1 MGTVNLDV
9 PPYDVTGVFTHPDAK
24 VDIVLVHG
32 LNGDPK
38 RTWTSKANNLFWP
51 AELLPGTLG
60 LPPANILVYGYN
72 SKVHG
77 HATDNPIMNHAQ
89 TLVVQLAAYRQ
100 TQKTVHNPIIW
111 IAHSLGGILT
121 KRALLYSKDITNID
135 REPLRSIFVST
146 YALYFL
152 GTPHNGSNLASVG
165 LSLQTLG
172 SLLLPRALFESEPIL
187 LRTLQRDSETLK
199 EINNQFLE
207 IYQLF
212 QIHLVHENLKTD
224 LKITK
229 ALIVSAESASP
240 QLANAFFYGVEA
252 THSDMCKFSSN
263 TAPGYRVLVTA
274 LREWIRK
281 APAVIEDRWDAEN
294 RERGEKYRHDQEAR
308 DRLAPADWKQPSV
321 SLERTTVSAGATIE
335 THPETALPRPTVLE
349 SGDLV
354 SSPSLISAPQSAPSL
369 LQPALPK
376 RNSDTSTVRPEPFF
390 IIPEKFRPN
399 SYFVGREKELTE
411 LHTLLRNPK
420 RSSEGTSAVV
430 IHSLHGGGKTHLA
443 REYFFKHRS
452 DFPGGV
458 CWVRAKSIPEME
470 QFFWEIAMKGP
481 LHEALNAGGVPQSDM
496 DDPSKIVDIVRKWF
510 NDREHWLIVF
520 DAILFNTPG
529 IERFIP
535 DARYTS
541 IIYTST
547 QSMVS
552 GNHRFD
558 NPQMLKLGMLRP
570 EHAQELLFR
579 ELERTNP
586 STEDQRLAL
595 DLVKHLGCLPLM
607 VHISARH
614 LKETQEPL
622 AKYLKTLR
630 DRSRINPGDLS
641 AYVAVH
647 DELKTRN
654 AVQALNLMYILAYFD
669 NRIPIGFLNL
679 GLQALEIS
687 TVAAHDG
694 STKTRSLTNTLKTL
708 IAFALLERTEANSV
722 SPASSRSS
730 TRRGI
735 KRPSKSVDV
744 LLVHTVVQLFF
755 VSVLHEVKLS
765 EVWIEKSATVYC
777 RAFDEAEDLISKTP
791 QVGLLDDYRCFKTH
805 GYKLLEHLTAR
816 MDKKNSSQSALAQL
830 VRAIQERLEKCD
842 VAILRISKDA
852 QKQLVDGLQSTEPV
866 EVGYTIVS
874 VFERA
879 NSISDSEDSSRA
891 SIVTATGSVSVRS
904 LSPDIPGIASRAPT
918 FDDGE
923 RAGPHV
929 RESEY
934 ALMSSGFIGGL
945 DSPVEKEPNSATETG
960 APIQPARPV
969 DKGKQPMTRT
979 PIDPYDDMDGSTIY
993 YQSPEPLPSV
1003 TVPGLQRPHPAD
1015 YRASGGSA
1023 SYDPHGP
1030 QLPDEY
1036 EDTETSTT
1044 YAPTPHVPN
1053 LSPTG
1058 TEIYQP
1064 QPVVS
1069 ISHPDL
1075 REQVYRPSE
1084 TNHRTVRKYNGRRY
1098 HDSAGAWRQLGAGD
1112 PRVTVDY
1119 GSAEGS
1125 LVRPQFEN
1133 QATTRTD
1140 AENALRALSMASLR
1154 STQASAARLPVF
1166 EGSLDPDV
1174 PHNQSRSRAQSTG
1187 TLGVPLLSIHE
1198 SYPGLGIS
1206 QSQQEDDNAM
1216 ASMDQQS
1223 PPVDIKQQKRRSGSP
1238 STFWSSLKRFQRLLP
1253 TSRSG
1258 ASSSPPQQA
1267 RQEHTIPH
1275 IRAGSLTYGDASNG
1289 IYENIQDLIDDSPRP
1304 FVSGSR
1310 TARSSPSQG
1319 QGPFQNPP
1327 YPVSDTM
1334 PRFENRIP
1342 PGYAEDYNSR
1352 RSHSDLPDP
1361 ITDWADQTYHPGGA
1375 HTIPSDS
1382 GFGLVPGHPTNE
1394 SYPPPFML
1402 QSPTSIGTRPPQR
1415 QLLQTNAAAEGYSS
1429 QPMSRGASSQSQPE
1443 SRNSGNLIPK
1453 RLSSIPA
1460 ATGDVHHRRHVRG
1473 SSSTSSGNRT
1483 RSRPINVPPSLR
1495 RNSRSSLVETEPSPR
1510 TNDPF
1515 DVHTSYRDYEERRQR
1530 EHLARRLG
1538 REGAATQQ
1546 DLAAGV
1552 QTAFQPRLQAIGQGT
1567 AMQAGAGGGGP
1578 RMVRR
1583 AGKPSSAA
1591 MSRSQSDSSSIRRPR
1606 RGSDSLPAAGAWA
1619 NRNISPSAN
1628 QYPMQISTVDG
1639 GEYTAEPMSRGASG
1653 GSGHG
1658 SARSRLAGPGA
1669 SQHNLPRSVI
1679 VDGTGYTSEP
1689 MSRGTSGSGHG
1700 SAQSRPGAA
1709 PRSGRVLQDF
1719 GSGQPSEP

>member
-1 MGTVNLDV
+1 
-9 PPYDVTGVFTHPDAK
+9 
-24 VDIVLVHG
+24 
-32 LNGDPK
+32 
-38 RTWTSKANNLFWP
+38 
-51 AELLPGTLG
+51 
-60 LPPANILVYGYN
+60 
-72 SKVHG
+72 
-77 HATDNPIMNHAQ
+77 MNHAQ
-89 TLVVQLAAYRQ
+89 TLVVQLTAYRQ
-100 TQKTVHNPIIW
+100 TQNTSHNPIIW

-121 KRALLYSKDITNID
+121 KRALLYSKDITNVD
-135 REPLRSIFVST
+135 RESLRSIFVST

-165 LSLQTLG
+165 LNLQTLG

-187 LRTLQRDSETLK
+187 LRTLQRDSEILK

-224 LKITK
+224 LKIAK

-240 QLANAFFYGVEA
+240 QLANAYYYGIEA
-252 THSDMCKFSSN
+252 THSDMCKFSSD
-263 TAPGYRVLVTA
+263 TAPGYRVLANA

-294 RERGEKYRHDQEAR
+294 RERGEKYRYEQGAR
-308 DRLAPADWKQPSV
+308 DRVAPADWRQPPMP
-321 SLERTTVSAGATIE
+321 LERTSVSVGAAALE
-335 THPETALPRPTVLE
+335 KHPETAPSRPTVLE
-349 SGDLV
+349 SGHIV
-354 SSPSLISAPQSAPSL
+354 SPPFLLSAPQSATSS
-369 LQPALPK
+369 LQPALSK
-376 RNSDTSTVRPEPFF
+376 RASDTSTVRPEPFF

-399 SYFVGREKELTE
+399 SYFVGRGEELAE

-470 QFFWEIAMKGP
+470 QFYWEIAMKGP
-481 LHEALNAGGVPQSDM
+481 LHEALNAGGVPQTDM

-579 ELERTNP
+579 ELERTN
-586 STEDQRLAL
+586 SSKEDQRLAL

-607 VHISARH
+607 VHISAQH

-622 AKYLKTLR
+622 AKYLKTLK
-630 DRSRINPGDLS
+630 DRSRINPSDLA

-654 AVQALNLMYILAYFD
+654 ASQALNLMYILAYFD
-669 NRIPIGFLNL
+669 NRIPIGLLNL

-694 STKTRSLTNTLKTL
+694 ANKTRSLTNTLKTL

-735 KRPSKSVDV
+735 KRSSKSVDV

-755 VSVLHEVKLS
+755 VGVLHEEKLS
-765 EVWIEKSATVYC
+765 EAWMEKSATVYC
-777 RAFDEAEDLISKTP
+777 RAFDEAEDLITKTP

-816 MDKKNSSQSALAQL
+816 VDKKSSFQGALAQL
-830 VRAIQERLEKCD
+830 ARDIHTRLDKCD

-852 QKQLVDGLQSTEPV
+852 RKQIVNGLQSAEPI
-866 EVGYTIVS
+866 EIDYTTVS

-904 LSPDIPGIASRAPT
+904 LSPEIPAIASRAPT

-929 RESEY
+929 RGSEY
-934 ALMSSGFIGGL
+934 ALMHSDDIGGL
-945 DSPVEKEPNSATETG
+945 GSPANKETT
-960 APIQPARPV
+960 APVQQTRPV
-969 DKGKQPMTRT
+969 DKGKQPMAR
-979 PIDPYDDMDGSTIY
+979 PSIDSYDDMDGSTVY
-993 YQSPEPLPSV
+993 HQSPEPLYTA
-1003 TVPGLQRPHPAD
+1003 TVPGLQRPHPAE
-1015 YRASGGSA
+1015 YRASGGPA
-1023 SYDPHGP
+1023 SYYPHGP
-1030 QLPDEY
+1030 QLSDEY
-1036 EDTETSTT
+1036 EEIETATAH
-1044 YAPTPHVPN
+1044 APTPRVPN
-1053 LSPTG
+1053 LSPAG

-1064 QPVVS
+1064 RPDLS
-1069 ISHPDL
+1069 ASHPDL
-1075 REQVYRPSE
+1075 RDQLYRP
-1084 TNHRTVRKYNGRRY
+1084 TDPHHRTVRKYNGRRY

-1112 PRVTVDY
+1112 PRVTVEY
-1119 GSAEGS
+1119 RSAEGS
-1125 LVRPQFEN
+1125 LVRPQFE
-1133 QATTRTD
+1133 AATRTD
-1140 AENALRALSMASLR
+1140 AENALRALSIR
-1154 STQASAARLPVF
+1154 
-1166 EGSLDPDV
+1166 
-1174 PHNQSRSRAQSTG
+1174 SRSQSTG
-1187 TLGVPLLSIHE
+1187 TLGVRPLLSIHE
-1198 SYPGLGIS
+1198 SHQGLGIA
-1206 QSQQEDDNAM
+1206 QDQREDGNVVA
-1216 ASMDQQS
+1216 S
-1223 PPVDIKQQKRRSGSP
+1223 PPSNIKQDKRRSGSG
-1238 STFWSSLKRFQRLLP
+1238 SSFWSNSLRRFQRLLP

-1258 ASSSPPQQA
+1258 SSSSVPQQA
-1267 RQEHTIPH
+1267 RQEHTVPD
-1275 IRAGSLTYGDASNG
+1275 IRAESLTHADASSGMYESILDLDLIGDA
-1289 IYENIQDLIDDSPRP
+1289 PRP
-1304 FVSGSR
+1304 FASGSR

-1319 QGPFQNPP
+1319 QGPFQHPP

-1334 PRFENRIP
+1334 PRFGNQLP
-1342 PGYAEDYNSR
+1342 PGYAEGYNAR
-1352 RSHSDLPDP
+1352 RSHSDLPNP
-1361 ITDWADQTYHPGGA
+1361 ISDWADQAYHPGGA
-1375 HTIPSDS
+1375 QVAASDS
-1382 GFGLVPGHPTNE
+1382 GFGLASGHPMHE

-1402 QSPTSIGTRPPQR
+1402 QSPTSVGSRSPQR
-1415 QLLQTNAAAEGYSS
+1415 QFLQTNTTAEGYSS

-1443 SRNSGNLIPK
+1443 SRNSGNLVPR

-1460 ATGDVHHRRHVRG
+1460 AAGDAQHRRHVRG
-1473 SSSTSSGNRT
+1473 SSSTSSGNRN
-1483 RSRPINVPPSLR
+1483 RSRPINVPPGLR

-1510 TNDPF
+1510 TTDPF

-1538 REGAATQQ
+1538 REGGALQQ
-1546 DLAAGV
+1546 DL
-1552 QTAFQPRLQAIGQGT
+1552 AFQPRLQAIGQGT
-1567 AMQAGAGGGGP
+1567 AMQAGAGGGRP
-1578 RMVRR
+1578 SMVRR
-1583 AGKPSSAA
+1583 AGQPSSAA
-1591 MSRSQSDSSSIRRPR
+1591 MSRSQSDSSSVRRPR
-1606 RGSDSLPAAGAWA
+1606 RGSDSVPAAGAWA
-1619 NRNISPSAN
+1619 SRNLPPSASTS

-1639 GEYTAEPMSRGASG
+1639 GDYTSEPMSRGPSG

-1658 SARSRLAGPGA
+1658 SAHSRLAGPGA
-1669 SQHNLPRSVI
+1669 SQSQSQHNPPRSMV
-1679 VDGTGYTSEP
+1679 VDGAGYTSEP

-1700 SAQSRPGAA
+1700 SAQARPGAA

-1719 GSGQPSEP
+1719 GSDQPREQ